1 MVNYLIRPYTQTISY
16 NISYFDVRVTD
27 IRLKESA
34 GITVNFYDTT
44 NTVRRCEFFVLE
56 GQDYVNWTN
65 DDFLLN
71 LICTKFN
78 LVMLR
83 V

>member
-34 GITVNFYDTT
+34 GVTVSFYDTE
-44 NTVRRCEFFVLE
+44 NTVRRCEFFVLD

-83 V
+83 I